1 MKKFFLNR
9 LILTALIVMMT
20 GVTFAQADLDSPYS
34 MFGLGQV
41 RNKTMNAQ
49 LKGMGGVANAMSG
62 KNMLNA
68 ANPASYAMIDTLAFM
83 FDAGIYAK
91 SSTFSTSALS
101 ENASCASFDYVA
113 MGFAPTRWWKVALG
127 AQPYSA
133 VGYNVV
139 TTFNN
144 EVLGKYEQ
152 AFQGEGGLNQVF
164 LGNAFRLGKHLSV
177 GANVNYVFG
186 DSKSTTTLS
195 YPDSTFII
203 CSRRSRDVMISSFM
217 FDYGIMYQG
226 QLGNDL
232 TLGIGVTYNQK
243 INLRG
248 SQTLYVRSV
257 EAGINEVNSVEYVI
271 DTIVFEKDKNA
282 SYTLPHA
289 FGVGVSLQ
297 KNNRWTLGVDFNWA
311 DWSSFAKNGVSDPLQ
326 DSWSVAVG
334 GEFIPSSTSI
344 SNYWTRVSYRL
355 GGFYE
360 QTYLNINGTSI
371 NKIGVSAGMT
381 LPMPRSQSR
390 VNLGLELGKC
400 GTKSANL
407 IQENYVKL
415 TAGISIFERWFVKR
429 KYN

>member
-68 ANPASYAMIDTLAFM
+68 ANPASYAMIDTLAFL

-113 MGFAPTRWWKVALG
+113 MGFAPTRWWKVAIG
-127 AQPYSA
+127 TQPYSA

-257 EAGINEVNSVEYVI
+257 EAGINEENSVEYVI

-289 FGVGVSLQ
+289 FGVGISLQ

-334 GEFIPSSTSI
+334 GEYIPSSTSI

-390 VNLGLELGKC
+390 VNLGLELGNC

-415 TAGISIFERWFVKR
+415 TVGISIFERWFVKR

>member
-68 ANPASYAMIDTLAFM
+68 ANPASYAMIDTLAFL

-226 QLGNDL
+226 QLGNDF
-232 TLGIGVTYNQK
+232 TLGVGVTYNQK

-257 EAGINEVNSVEYVI
+257 EAGINEENSVEYVI

-334 GEFIPSSTSI
+334 GEYIPSSTSI

-415 TAGISIFERWFVKR
+415 TVGISIFERWFVKR

>member
-1 MKKFFLNR
+1 
-9 LILTALIVMMT
+9 
-20 GVTFAQADLDSPYS
+20 
-34 MFGLGQV
+34 
-41 RNKTMNAQ
+41 
-49 LKGMGGVANAMSG
+49 
-62 KNMLNA
+62 
-68 ANPASYAMIDTLAFM
+68 
-83 FDAGIYAK
+83 
-91 SSTFSTSALS
+91 
-101 ENASCASFDYVA
+101 
-113 MGFAPTRWWKVALG
+113 
-127 AQPYSA
+127 
-133 VGYNVV
+133 
-139 TTFNN
+139 
-144 EVLGKYEQ
+144 
-152 AFQGEGGLNQVF
+152 
-164 LGNAFRLGKHLSV
+164 
-177 GANVNYVFG
+177 
-186 DSKSTTTLS
+186 
-195 YPDSTFII
+195 
-203 CSRRSRDVMISSFM
+203 MISSFM

-257 EAGINEVNSVEYVI
+257 EAGINEENSVEYVI

-334 GEFIPSSTSI
+334 GEYIPSSTSI

-415 TAGISIFERWFVKR
+415 TVGISIFERWFVKR

>member
-34 MFGLGQV
+34 MFGLGRV

-49 LKGMGGVANAMSG
+49 LKGMGGVGNAMSG

-68 ANPASYAMIDTLAFM
+68 ANPASYAMIDTLAFL

-113 MGFAPTRWWKVALG
+113 MGFAPTRWWKVAIG

-226 QLGNDL
+226 QLGNDF
-232 TLGIGVTYNQK
+232 TLGVGVTYNQK

-257 EAGINEVNSVEYVI
+257 EAGINEENSVEYVI

-334 GEFIPSSTSI
+334 GEYIPSSTSI

-415 TAGISIFERWFVKR
+415 TVGISIFERWFVKR